1 MMKLRV
7 LARLIQIQ
15 RVLVRHG
22 LDEFVAETHLYRPLR
37 FVFLASPWTW
47 FERRKGV
54 TRAERLRLAL
64 EELGPIFI
72 KLGQALSTRRDLLPA
87 DIATE
92 LCKLQDRVP
101 PFDGALAKRIVEE
114 AFGRP
119 VLDVF
124 EEFSQ
129 QPLAAASIAQVH
141 VAKLKADGSD
151 GSGSDVIVKVL
162 RPGMRE
168 IIERDL
174 EVMHALAKLAKRNSD
189 EARRLRV
196 DEIVDEYEK
205 TILDELDL
213 MREAANAAQLRRN
226 FEDSDLLHVP
236 KVYFDFCRV
245 NVMVMERIRG
255 ITISDMDTLRKLGTN
270 IPLLATNGV
279 KIFFTQVFRHNF
291 FHADMHPGN
300 IFVLANDPSRPRYAA
315 VDFGIVGT
323 LDLRDQHYLA
333 ENFLA
338 VFDRNYRRVAE
349 LHVESGWVPANT
361 RIDEMESA
369 IRTVLE
375 PIFNKP
381 LKDISFGTILL
392 RLFDISRRF
401 DMRIQPQLI
410 LLQKTLLNIEGL
422 GRDLYP
428 ELDIWQTAAPILR
441 EWMRDRL
448 SPRAQLRQLRD
459 HLPAMIEVTQAL
471 PPLLKVAVQKWQDG
485 KLHIGVQPEDIE
497 KLRQE
502 IRAGEKRRNATLVAT
517 MLGFTSLLWFGL
529 ELWPAGLGPL
539 LLIAAVVVLWVG
551 SRRAGR

>member
-1 MMKLRV
+1 MKLRV

-22 LDEFVAETHLYRPLR
+22 LDEFVTETRLYRPLR
-37 FVFLASPWTW
+37 FIFLASPWTW
-47 FERRKGV
+47 LQRRKVAARG
-54 TRAERLRLAL
+54 ERLRLAL

-72 KLGQALSTRRDLLPA
+72 KLGQTLSTRRDLLPP
-87 DIATE
+87 DIAEE
-92 LCKLQDRVP
+92 LAKLQDRVP
-101 PFDGALAKRIVEE
+101 PFDGAVAKKIIETAYGKPLSE
-114 AFGRP
+114 
-119 VLDVF
+119 VF
-124 EEFSQ
+124 ESFDEK
-129 QPLAAASIAQVH
+129 PLAAASIAQVH
-141 VAKLKADGSD
+141 IAKLRSAGE
-151 GSGSDVIVKVL
+151 VVVKVL

-168 IIERDL
+168 IISGDL
-174 EVMHALAKLAKRNSD
+174 EVMHALANLAKRNSS

-205 TILDELDL
+205 TVLDELDL

-226 FEDSDLLHVP
+226 FEGSTLLHVP
-236 KVYFDFCRV
+236 AVYWDHCRV

-255 ITISDMDTLRKLGTN
+255 ITISDMATLRALGTN
-270 IPLLATNGV
+270 IRMLAENGV

-300 IFVLANDPSRPRYAA
+300 IFVLVDDPSQPRYAA

-323 LDLRDQHYLA
+323 LDLRDMHYLA

-349 LHVESGWVPANT
+349 LHVESGWVPPTT
-361 RIDEMESA
+361 RVDEMESA

-375 PIFNKP
+375 PIFNRP

-410 LLQKTLLNIEGL
+410 LLQKTLLNVEGL

-448 SPRAQLRQLRD
+448 SVRTQLKHFRD
-459 HLPAMIEVTQAL
+459 HLPALVEVAHAL
-471 PPLLKVAVQKWQDG
+471 PPLLKVAVQKAQDG

-497 KLRQE
+497 RLRLE
-502 IRAGEKRRNATLVAT
+502 IRAGERRRNTTLVASV
-517 MLGFTSLLWFGL
+517 L
-529 ELWPAGLGPL
+529 GLGGILWLDPGPVISGLAPL
-539 LLIAAVVVLWVG
+539 LIIAAIVTYFIG
-551 SRRAGR
+551 RR

>member
-1 MMKLRV
+1 MKLRV

-22 LDEFVAETHLYRPLR
+22 LDEFVTETRLYRPLR
-37 FVFLASPWTW
+37 FIFLASPWTW
-47 FERRKGV
+47 LQRRKVAARG
-54 TRAERLRLAL
+54 ERLRLAL

-72 KLGQALSTRRDLLPA
+72 KLGQALSTRRDLLPP
-87 DIATE
+87 DIAEE
-92 LCKLQDRVP
+92 LAKLQDRVP
-101 PFDGALAKRIVEE
+101 PFDGAVAKKIIETAYGKPLSE
-114 AFGRP
+114 
-119 VLDVF
+119 VF
-124 EEFSQ
+124 ESFDEK
-129 QPLAAASIAQVH
+129 PLAAASIAQVH
-141 VAKLKADGSD
+141 IAKLRSAGE
-151 GSGSDVIVKVL
+151 VVVKVL
-162 RPGMRE
+162 RPGMQE
-168 IIERDL
+168 IISGDL
-174 EVMHALAKLAKRNSD
+174 EVMHALANLAKRNSS

-205 TILDELDL
+205 TVLDELDL

-226 FEDSDLLHVP
+226 FEGSTLLHVP
-236 KVYFDFCRV
+236 AVYWDHCRV

-255 ITISDMDTLRKLGTN
+255 ITISDMATLRALGTN
-270 IPLLATNGV
+270 IRMLAENGV

-300 IFVLANDPSRPRYAA
+300 IFVLVDDPSQPRYAA

-323 LDLRDQHYLA
+323 LDLRDMHYLA

-349 LHVESGWVPANT
+349 LHVESGWVPPTT
-361 RIDEMESA
+361 RVDEMESA

-375 PIFNKP
+375 PIFNRP

-410 LLQKTLLNIEGL
+410 LLQKTLLNVEGL

-448 SPRAQLRQLRD
+448 SVRTQLKHFRD
-459 HLPAMIEVTQAL
+459 HLPALVEVAHAL
-471 PPLLKVAVQKWQDG
+471 PPLLKVAVQKAQDG

-497 KLRQE
+497 RLRLE
-502 IRAGEKRRNATLVAT
+502 IRAGERRRNTTLVASV
-517 MLGFTSLLWFGL
+517 L
-529 ELWPAGLGPL
+529 GLGGILWLDPGPVISGLAPL
-539 LLIAAVVVLWVG
+539 LIIAAIVTYFIG
-551 SRRAGR
+551 RR

>member
-1 MMKLRV
+1 MKLRV

-22 LDEFVAETHLYRPLR
+22 LDEFVTETRLYRPLR
-37 FVFLASPWTW
+37 FIFLASPWTW
-47 FERRKGV
+47 LQRRKVAARG
-54 TRAERLRLAL
+54 ERLRLAL

-72 KLGQALSTRRDLLPA
+72 KLGQALSTRRDLLPP
-87 DIATE
+87 DIAEE
-92 LCKLQDRVP
+92 LAKLQDRVP
-101 PFDGALAKRIVEE
+101 PFDGAVAKKIIETAYGKPLSE
-114 AFGRP
+114 
-119 VLDVF
+119 VF
-124 EEFSQ
+124 ESFDEK
-129 QPLAAASIAQVH
+129 PLAAASIAQVH
-141 VAKLKADGSD
+141 IAKLRSAGE
-151 GSGSDVIVKVL
+151 VVVKVL

-168 IIERDL
+168 IISGDL
-174 EVMHALAKLAKRNSD
+174 EVMHALANLAKRNSS

-205 TILDELDL
+205 TVLDELDL

-226 FEDSDLLHVP
+226 FEGSTLLHVP
-236 KVYFDFCRV
+236 AVYWDHCRV

-255 ITISDMDTLRKLGTN
+255 ITISDMATLRALGTN
-270 IPLLATNGV
+270 IRMLAENGV

-300 IFVLANDPSRPRYAA
+300 IFVLVDDPSQPRYAA

-323 LDLRDQHYLA
+323 LDLRDMHYLA

-349 LHVESGWVPANT
+349 LHVESGWVPPTT
-361 RIDEMESA
+361 RVDEMESA

-375 PIFNKP
+375 PIFNRP

-410 LLQKTLLNIEGL
+410 LLQKTLLNVEGL

-448 SPRAQLRQLRD
+448 SVRTQLKHFRD
-459 HLPAMIEVTQAL
+459 HLPALVEVAHAL
-471 PPLLKVAVQKWQDG
+471 PPLLKVAVQKAQDG

-497 KLRQE
+497 RLRLE
-502 IRAGEKRRNATLVAT
+502 IRAGERRRNTTLVASV
-517 MLGFTSLLWFGL
+517 L
-529 ELWPAGLGPL
+529 GLGGILWLDPGPVISGLAPL
-539 LLIAAVVVLWVG
+539 LIIAAIVTYFIG
-551 SRRAGR
+551 RR

>member
-1 MMKLRV
+1 MKLRV

-22 LDEFVAETHLYRPLR
+22 LDEFVTETHLYRPLR
-37 FVFLASPWTW
+37 FIFLASPWTW
-47 FERRKGV
+47 FERRKAA
-54 TRAERLRLAL
+54 TRGKRLRLAL

-72 KLGQALSTRRDLLPA
+72 KLGQALSTRRDLLPP
-87 DIATE
+87 DIAEE
-92 LCKLQDRVP
+92 LAKLQDRVP
-101 PFDGALAKRIVEE
+101 PFDGRIARQIMEKAYGKSLTE
-114 AFGRP
+114 
-119 VLDVF
+119 VF
-124 EEFSQ
+124 DSFDE

-141 VAKLKADGSD
+141 IAKLRSAGE
-151 GSGSDVIVKVL
+151 VVVKVL

-168 IIERDL
+168 IISGDL
-174 EVMHALAKLAKRNSD
+174 EVMHALAGLAKRNSS

-205 TILDELDL
+205 TVMDELDL

-226 FEDSDLLHVP
+226 FEGSPLLHVP
-236 KVYFDFCRV
+236 VVYWDHCRV

-255 ITISDMDTLRKLGTN
+255 ITISDMATLRALGTN
-270 IPLLATNGV
+270 IPLLAENGV

-300 IFVLANDPSRPRYAA
+300 IFVLVDDPSRPRYAA

-323 LDLRDQHYLA
+323 LDLRDMHYLA

-349 LHVESGWVPANT
+349 LHMESGWVPPNT
-361 RIDEMESA
+361 RVDEMESA

-375 PIFNKP
+375 PIFNRP

-441 EWMRDRL
+441 DWMRDRL
-448 SPRAQLRQLRD
+448 SVRTQLKHFRD
-459 HLPAMIEVTQAL
+459 HLPALVEVAHAL
-471 PPLLKVAVQKWQDG
+471 PPLLKVAVQKAQDG

-497 KLRQE
+497 RLRQE
-502 IRAGEKRRNATLVAT
+502 IRAGERRRNVTLVTSVLA
-517 MLGFTSLLWFGL
+517 LGGILWL
-529 ELWPAGLGPL
+529 EPGPAISALAPL
-539 LLIAAVVVLWVG
+539 LIIAAIVTYLIG
-551 SRRAGR
+551 RR

>member
-1 MMKLRV
+1 MKLRV

-47 FERRKGV
+47 FERRKGA

-87 DIATE
+87 DIAIE

-101 PFDGALAKRIVEE
+101 PFDGVLAKRIVEE

-162 RPGMRE
+162 RPGMRK

-174 EVMHALAKLAKRNSD
+174 EVMHALAKLAKRNSH

-205 TILDELDL
+205 TIIDELDL

-226 FEDSDLLHVP
+226 FEGSDLLHVP
-236 KVYFDFCRV
+236 RVYFDFCRV

-300 IFVLANDPSRPRYAA
+300 IFVLAEDPSRPRYAA

-349 LHVESGWVPANT
+349 LHVESGWVPADT
-361 RIDEMESA
+361 RVDEMESA

-502 IRAGEKRRNATLVAT
+502 IRASEKRRNATLVAS

-551 SRRAGR
+551 GRRAGR

>member
-1 MMKLRV
+1 VKLRV

-47 FERRKGV
+47 FERRKGAS
-54 TRAERLRLAL
+54 RGERLRLAL

-72 KLGQALSTRRDLLPA
+72 KLGQALSTRRDLLPH
-87 DIATE
+87 DIAEE
-92 LCKLQDRVP
+92 LARLQDRVP
-101 PFDGALAKRIVEE
+101 PFDGALARDIVER
-114 AFGRP
+114 AYGKPITDTFGSF
-119 VLDVF
+119 D
-124 EEFSQ
+124 EK
-129 QPLAAASIAQVH
+129 PLAAASIAQVH
-141 VAKLKADGSD
+141 VATLRDGTE
-151 GSGSDVIVKVL
+151 VIVKVL

-168 IIERDL
+168 IIHRDL
-174 EVMHALAKLAKRNSD
+174 EVMHALAGLAKRNST

-205 TILDELDL
+205 TIFDELDL
-213 MREAANAAQLRRN
+213 MREAANASQLRRN
-226 FEDSDLLHVP
+226 FEGSPLLHVP
-236 KVYFDFCRV
+236 AVYWDHCRV

-255 ITISDMDTLRKLGTN
+255 VTISDMATLRAIGTN
-270 IPLLATNGV
+270 IPMLAENGV

-300 IFVLANDPSRPRYAA
+300 IFVLVDDPARPRYAA

-323 LDLRDQHYLA
+323 LDLRDMHYLA

-349 LHVESGWVPANT
+349 LHVESGWVPSTT
-361 RIDEMESA
+361 RVDEMESA

-375 PIFNKP
+375 PIFNRP

-441 EWMRDRL
+441 EWMRERL
-448 SPRAQLRQLRD
+448 SPRTQLRHFRE
-459 HLPAMIEVTQAL
+459 HLPALVEVAHAL
-471 PPLLKVAVQKWQDG
+471 PPLLKVAVQKAQDG
-485 KLHIGVQPEDIE
+485 KLHIGAQSEDVTR
-497 KLRQE
+497 LRDE
-502 IRAGEKRRNATLVAT
+502 IRASERRRNATLVASALA
-517 MLGFTSLLWFGL
+517 LGGILWLDPGPVASGL
-529 ELWPAGLGPL
+529 APL
-539 LLIAAVVVLWVG
+539 LLIAAAVVYWRG
-551 SRRAGR
+551 RRG

>member
-1 MMKLRV
+1 MKLRV

-22 LDEFVAETHLYRPLR
+22 LDEFVTETRLYRPLR
-37 FVFLASPWTW
+37 FIFLASPWTW
-47 FERRKGV
+47 LQRRKVAARG
-54 TRAERLRLAL
+54 ERLRLAL

-72 KLGQALSTRRDLLPA
+72 KLGQALSTRRDLLPP
-87 DIATE
+87 DIAEE
-92 LCKLQDRVP
+92 LAKLQDRVP
-101 PFDGALAKRIVEE
+101 PFDGAVAKKIIETAYGKPLSE
-114 AFGRP
+114 
-119 VLDVF
+119 VF
-124 EEFSQ
+124 ESFDEK
-129 QPLAAASIAQVH
+129 PLAAASIAQVH
-141 VAKLKADGSD
+141 IAKLRSAGE
-151 GSGSDVIVKVL
+151 VVVKVL

-168 IIERDL
+168 IISGDL
-174 EVMHALAKLAKRNSD
+174 EVMHALANLAKRNSS

-205 TILDELDL
+205 TVLDELDL

-226 FEDSDLLHVP
+226 FEGSTLLHVP
-236 KVYFDFCRV
+236 AVYWDHCRV

-255 ITISDMDTLRKLGTN
+255 ITISDMTTLRALGTN
-270 IPLLATNGV
+270 IRMLAENGV

-300 IFVLANDPSRPRYAA
+300 IFVLVDDPSQPRYAA

-323 LDLRDQHYLA
+323 LDLRDMHYLA

-349 LHVESGWVPANT
+349 LHVESGWVPPTT
-361 RIDEMESA
+361 RVDEMESA

-375 PIFNKP
+375 PIFNRP

-392 RLFDISRRF
+392 RLFDILRRF

-410 LLQKTLLNIEGL
+410 LLQKTLLNVEGL

-448 SPRAQLRQLRD
+448 SVHTQLKHFRD
-459 HLPAMIEVTQAL
+459 HLPALVGVAHAL
-471 PPLLKVAVQKWQDG
+471 PPLLKVAVQKAQDG

-497 KLRQE
+497 RLRLE
-502 IRAGEKRRNATLVAT
+502 IRAGERRRNTTLVASV
-517 MLGFTSLLWFGL
+517 L
-529 ELWPAGLGPL
+529 GLGGILWLDPGPVISGLAPL
-539 LLIAAVVVLWVG
+539 LIIAAIVTYFIG
-551 SRRAGR
+551 RR

>member
-1 MMKLRV
+1 MKLRV

-47 FERRKGV
+47 FERRKGA

-162 RPGMRE
+162 RPGMRK

-174 EVMHALAKLAKRNSD
+174 EVMHALAKLAKRNSH

-205 TILDELDL
+205 TIIDELDL

-226 FEDSDLLHVP
+226 FEGSDLLHVP
-236 KVYFDFCRV
+236 RVYFDFCRV

-300 IFVLANDPSRPRYAA
+300 IFVLAEDPSRPRYAA

-349 LHVESGWVPANT
+349 LHVESGWVPADT
-361 RIDEMESA
+361 RVDEMESA

-502 IRAGEKRRNATLVAT
+502 IRASEKRRNATLIAS

-539 LLIAAVVVLWVG
+539 LLIAAVVVLWIG
-551 SRRAGR
+551 GRRAGR

>member
-1 MMKLRV
+1 MKLRV

-47 FERRKGV
+47 FERRKGA

-162 RPGMRE
+162 RPGMRK

-174 EVMHALAKLAKRNSD
+174 EVMHALAKLAKRNSH

-205 TILDELDL
+205 TIIDELDL

-226 FEDSDLLHVP
+226 FEGSDLLHVP
-236 KVYFDFCRV
+236 RVYFDFCRV

-300 IFVLANDPSRPRYAA
+300 IFVLAEDPSRPRYAA

-349 LHVESGWVPANT
+349 LHVESGWVPADT
-361 RIDEMESA
+361 RVDEMESA

-502 IRAGEKRRNATLVAT
+502 IRASEKRRNATLVAS

-551 SRRAGR
+551 GRRAGR

>member
-1 MMKLRV
+1 MKLRV

-22 LDEFVAETHLYRPLR
+22 LDEFVTETHLYRPLR
-37 FVFLASPWTW
+37 FIFLASPWTW
-47 FERRKGV
+47 FERRKIA
-54 TRAERLRLAL
+54 TRGERLRLAL

-87 DIATE
+87 DIAEE
-92 LCKLQDRVP
+92 LAKLQDRVP
-101 PFDGALAKRIVEE
+101 PFDGKVAKQIIEKAYGKPLA
-114 AFGRP
+114 
-119 VLDVF
+119 DVF
-124 EEFSQ
+124 ESFDE

-141 VAKLKADGSD
+141 VAKLRSAGE
-151 GSGSDVIVKVL
+151 VVVKVL

-168 IIERDL
+168 IISGDL
-174 EVMHALAKLAKRNSD
+174 EVMHALAALAKRNSS

-205 TILDELDL
+205 TVLDELDL

-226 FEDSDLLHVP
+226 FEGSSLLHVP
-236 KVYFDFCRV
+236 AVYWDHCRV

-255 ITISDMDTLRKLGTN
+255 VTISDMSTLRALGTN
-270 IPLLATNGV
+270 IPMLAENGV

-300 IFVLANDPSRPRYAA
+300 IFVLVNDPSRPRYAA

-323 LDLRDQHYLA
+323 LDLRDMHYLA

-349 LHVESGWVPANT
+349 LHVESGWVPPTT

-448 SPRAQLRQLRD
+448 SVRTQLKHFRD
-459 HLPAMIEVTQAL
+459 HLPALVEVAHAL
-471 PPLLKVAVQKWQDG
+471 PPLLKVAVQKAQDG

-497 KLRQE
+497 RLRLE
-502 IRAGEKRRNATLVAT
+502 IRAGERRRNATLIASV
-517 MLGFTSLLWFGL
+517 L
-529 ELWPAGLGPL
+529 GLGGILWLDPGPVVSGLAPL
-539 LLIAAVVVLWVG
+539 LIIAAIVTYIVG
-551 SRRAGR
+551 RR